1 MVQEFKTFV
10 SRGNLIEVA
19 VGLVMALAFKAVID
33 ALVQGILMPIIAALF
48 GQPSFDSLTFTVND
62 AVFAYG
68 TVITQAVTFLL
79 IALALFVLVIKPYNT
94 WKARQQAGEEPA
106 PAAPPEDV
114 VLLRE
119 IRDALQTP

>member
-1 MVQEFKTFV
+1 VVKEFKEFI

-19 VGLVMALAFKAVID
+19 VGLVLALAFKAVID
-33 ALVQGILMPIIAALF
+33 ALVAGLLMPIVAAVF
-48 GQPSFDSLTFTVND
+48 GQPSFDELTFTIND

-79 IALALFVLVIKPYNT
+79 IGLALFLFVVKPFNM
-94 WKARQQAGEEPA
+94 WQARKASGEEPE
-106 PAAPPEDV
+106 PAAPPEEI

-119 IRDALQTP
+119 IRDRLGS